1 MANAKSAILQLS
13 VVGHTNVGK
22 TSLVRTL
29 MRDVSFG
36 EVAAGSATTRRVEGA
51 RLLAGGQPVV
61 ELFDTPGLEDAGALI
76 EQLDVDAGQRHSGPE
91 RIQAFLASPPATGRF
106 EQEAR
111 VLEQMLDSHAAIY
124 VIDAREPV
132 LGKYQ
137 DELAILALCA
147 RPLLPVLN
155 FASNPHS
162 RVDQWRDALSRVGLH
177 AVAEFDT
184 VVFSLASEAR
194 LWRRLATLTDVHA
207 AALEK
212 LIADRENQAR
222 WQLASAHAMLAE
234 LLVDAAAARRSARR
248 DSPEAIAHAGNS
260 LREAIA
266 RREQQFVEQLLELFR
281 FTEAD
286 YRTVPLP
293 IEAGRWQNSPFDPGI
308 RAILGRQTGGGL
320 AAGAAAGAAVDLAT
334 GGLSLGAGTL
344 IGALAGGG
352 SAGAWQ
358 LRRNIADRLRG
369 RIGIMADDAVLTTL
383 AARAFALLDA
393 LGQRGHAAQSPVKIA
408 QDLPSPWP
416 EGRLPRPL
424 HQARLQPGIST
435 LNRGEG
441 SDADARHEL
450 ADELRRALGDGSR
463 PRVNAT
469 DSPPP

>member
-1 MANAKSAILQLS
+1 MLFTMANAKSPILQLS

-36 EVAAGSATTRRVEGA
+36 EVAAASATTRQVEGA
-51 RLLAGGQPVV
+51 CLLADGEPVV

-76 EQLDVDAGQRHSGPE
+76 EQLDVDAGQRHSGLE
-91 RIQAFLASPPATGRF
+91 RIQAFLGSPTASGRF

-155 FASNPHS
+155 FVSNPHN
-162 RVDQWRDALSRVGLH
+162 RVDPWRDALSRVGLH
-177 AVAEFDT
+177 AVAEFDS
-184 VVFSLASEAR
+184 VVFSLESETR
-194 LWRRLATLTDVHA
+194 LWRRLATLTDSHA

-212 LIADRENQAR
+212 LIANREKQAQ
-222 WQLASAHAMLAE
+222 WQLASAHAMVAE
-234 LLVDAAAARRSARR
+234 LLVDAAAARRTARR
-248 DSPEAIAHAGNS
+248 DSPEAIEHATIS

-266 RREQQFVEQLLELFR
+266 QREQQFVAQLLELFR

-293 IEAGRWQNSPFDPGI
+293 IESGRWQSSPFDPGV
-308 RAILGRQTGGGL
+308 RAILGRQTGSGL
-320 AAGAAAGAAVDLAT
+320 AAGAAAGAAVDIAT

-352 SAGAWQ
+352 GASAWQ

-369 RIGIMADDAVLTTL
+369 RVAIMADDAVLTTL
-383 AARAFALLDA
+383 AARAFALLTA
-393 LGQRGHAAQSPVKIA
+393 LGQRGHAAQNPVEITQK
-408 QDLPSPWP
+408 LSSPWP

-424 HQARLQPGIST
+424 HQARLHPENST

-441 SDADARHEL
+441 SNADERHEL
-450 ADELRRALGDGSR
+450 ASELRRVL
-463 PRVNAT
+463 T
-469 DSPPP
+469 DSR